1 MQFNS
6 VTSQDYTE
14 GARAVVKNM
23 DAIFNIN
30 RETSPDITAQAQQ
43 VIESRSL
50 ERQTAN
56 KAIKDVKLQREYS
69 KAQNKVEKIKIKT
82 EKDVADIKRPAK
94 RMAGITAALG
104 SLTEAYGYGVER
116 RERQEA
122 NKRRE
127 ERDRKNDER
136 WAEMSKPRPTFEDVK
151 GDYNLGD
158 MPTDPSKKTD
168 TGVESTVSSD
178 NVGSNATPGKVV
190 GGNSQPVSS
199 GTPGKKMTKAQI
211 KALAESVGF
220 SPQAAGIVVGIS
232 GGESGFDPS
241 NSTKRSGLFAKTGED
256 SVGLMQINWGA
267 HKGKPFLTNLGITK
281 REDLL
286 DPVKNMKAAK
296 ALYDG
301 RGGGFQDW
309 TVYTSGKYTNYL

>member
-14 GARAVVKNM
+14 GARAVNKNV
-23 DAIFNIN
+23 AKIFDLN
-30 RETSPDITAQAQQ
+30 RETSPDFTAQAKQ
-43 VIESRSL
+43 VIASRAN
-50 ERQTAN
+50 ERNAIRKVTAD
-56 KAIKDVKLQREYS
+56 KKEAKQMGKAQFEVDKIAIKRD
-69 KAQNKVEKIKIKT
+69 
-82 EKDVADIKRPAK
+82 KDIAAAKRPAQ

-116 RERQEA
+116 RERKEFEA
-122 NKRRE
+122 KQE
-127 ERDRKNDER
+127 ERAKRTDER
-136 WAEMSKPRPTFEDVK
+136 LLESLKNGGSDKFDPTKYGLAPTQPTSKD
-151 GDYNLGD
+151 
-158 MPTDPSKKTD
+158 DP
-168 TGVESTVSSD
+168 VESTVTSETI
-178 NVGSNATPGKVV
+178 GSGATPPKVV
-190 GGNSQPVSS
+190 GGNTQPVSS

-220 SPQAAGIVVGIS
+220 NPQAAGIVVGIS

-256 SVGLMQINWGA
+256 SVGLMQINWGV
-267 HKGKPFLTNLGITK
+267 HQGKPFLTNLGITK

-309 TVYTSGKYTNYL
+309 TVFTSGNYQNFL